1 MAAKDQGAA
10 VDCLEKRIS
19 DLERRIFTSEKD
31 VLSLKGSSVTTV
43 IFIDGVIAHNL
54 VTKID

>member
-19 DLERRIFTSEKD
+19 DLEKRIFTSEKD

-43 IFIDGVIAHNL
+43 IFIDGVIAHN
-54 VTKID
+54 